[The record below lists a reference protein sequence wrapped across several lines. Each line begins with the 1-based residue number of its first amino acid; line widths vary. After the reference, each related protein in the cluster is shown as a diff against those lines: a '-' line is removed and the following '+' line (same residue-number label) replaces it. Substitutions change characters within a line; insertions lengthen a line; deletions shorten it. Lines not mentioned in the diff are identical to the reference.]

1 MRQEAV
7 LTEVLDHNMAEVAV
21 TRMTACGSSCSS
33 CESCIYQGEIK
44 TVARND
50 IDARP
55 GDAVLIESKNSYVYK
70 AAFLVYVIP
79 IVLMILM
86 YALGSLVFKSEGIS
100 IVCAFLGIILGGIV
114 IVLTERRRKTA
125 IDFSIVDFNEE
136 KKFNG

>member
-7 LTEVLDHNMAEVAV
+7 LTKLLDHNMAEVAV

-79 IVLMILM
+79 IVLM
-86 YALGSLVFKSEGIS
+86 YALGSIVFKSEGIS

>member
-1 MRQEAV
+1 
-7 LTEVLDHNMAEVAV
+7 
-21 TRMTACGSSCSS
+21 
-33 CESCIYQGEIK
+33 
-44 TVARND
+44 
-50 IDARP
+50 